1 VTRERRR
8 RSFLEENLTRI
19 FRVHARRAA
28 AAAVA
33 PGAVEEAFSR
43 CLVALRPRNR
53 WPENTRAY
61 DYIRS
66 RLSGSP
72 LTTLTALAAA
82 LSAVLYLG
90 FGQAVLGWV
99 QTLLQALDAAGT
111 L

>member
-19 FRVHARRAA
+19 FRVQARRA

-53 WPENTRAY
+53 WPENTRTY

-99 QTLLQALDAAGT
+99 EILLQALDVTGT